1 MFRFQSLAA
10 AASGAALAVA
20 FASGAGAQTV
30 LNFAHTT
37 AQDSHYS
44 LGVQAF
50 ADKLEELS
58 DGAFEVREQPAG
70 ALGGERDLIEGL
82 QIGSVELVMSSTG
95 PLGNFVPETLVLD
108 LPFLFED
115 YQAARSILD
124 GEIGDELLDK
134 VSENNLVAL
143 AWSENGFRHVT
154 NSAHPITEPEDLDG
168 LKIRTMENQVHMQ
181 AFEAAGAAPTP
192 MAFPEVFAALQ
203 QHVVD
208 GQENPIPVITSSN
221 LWEVQDYLT
230 LSGHVYSPAI
240 ILASP
245 SVWGGLS
252 EEEKAWFEE
261 AADAAVAATRAKVEA
276 DENEG
281 VAMLR
286 EKGMEVVE
294 DVDIAPFRE
303 AVAPAYDSFVAEHGD
318 AMLKRIQAAQE

>member
-1 MFRFQSLAA
+1 MFRFKTLAA
-10 AASGAALAVA
+10 ASLLAVS
-20 FASGAGAQTV
+20 ASLAGGAQAQTV

-37 AQDSHYS
+37 AKNSHYS

-50 ADKLEELS
+50 GEKLEELS
-58 DGAFEVREQPAG
+58 GGKYQIREQAAG

-82 QIGSVELVMSSTG
+82 QIGSVELVISSTG

-115 YQAARSILD
+115 YAAARSILD
-124 GEIGDELLDK
+124 GEIGQGLLEK
-134 VSENNLVAL
+134 VSDNGLVAL
-143 AWSENGFRHVT
+143 AWSENGFRHIT
-154 NSAHPITEPEDLDG
+154 NSAHPVTKPEDLAG
-168 LKIRTMENQVHMQ
+168 LKIRTMENPVHMR

-221 LWEVQDYLT
+221 FWEVQDHLT

-245 SVWGGLS
+245 TIWDGLS
-252 EEEKAWFEE
+252 EEEQGWFEE

-276 DENEG
+276 DERSG
-281 VAMLR
+281 VEMLR
-286 EKGMEVVE
+286 GKGMEVVE
-294 DVDIAPFRE
+294 KIDIEPFRQ
-303 AVAPAYDSFVAEHGD
+303 AVAPAYDSFIAEHGD
-318 AMLKRIQAAQE
+318 EMLKRIQAAQQ

>member
-1 MFRFQSLAA
+1 MFRVHTIATALLV
-10 AASGAALAVA
+10 AASVT
-20 FASGAGAQTV
+20 FAGTASAQTV

-37 AQDSHYS
+37 AQNSHYS

-50 ADKLEELS
+50 AEKLEELS
-58 DGAFEVREQPAG
+58 GGKYQIREQAAG

-82 QIGSVELVMSSTG
+82 QIGSVELVISSTG
-95 PLGNFVPETLVLD
+95 PLGNFVPKTLVLD

-115 YQAARSILD
+115 YQSARSILD
-124 GEIGDELLDK
+124 GEIGDELLQK
-134 VSENNLVAL
+134 VSETDLVAL
-143 AWSENGFRHVT
+143 AWSENGFRHIT
-154 NSAHPITEPEDLDG
+154 NSAHPVTKPEDLSG
-168 LKIRTMENQVHMQ
+168 LKIRTMENPVHMQ

-245 SVWGGLS
+245 SIWDGLS
-252 EEEKAWFEE
+252 DEEKGWFEE
-261 AADAAVAATRAKVEA
+261 AADAAVAATRAKVEG
-276 DENEG
+276 DEESG

-286 EKGMEVVE
+286 EKGMEIVE
-294 DVDIAPFRE
+294 EVDIAPFRT

-318 AMLKRIQAAQE
+318 EMLKRIQAAQE